1 MMSEIDK
8 IKPSHLQRLALV
20 YVRQSSAAQVEQ
32 NRESTMRQYALADRA
47 AALGWSAPRISVI
60 DEDLGLSGA
69 SAHQRGGFARMAA
82 EVALGHVGLV
92 LGLEVSRL
100 ARNNADWYRLLDLC
114 SMTDTL
120 IGDADGLYHPSH
132 FNDRLL
138 LGLKGTMSE
147 AELHV
152 LRARLDGGIRNK
164 AARGELRRGL
174 PVGFVWGDADGE
186 VLMHPDEAVTAAV
199 RAVFARFSEFGSA
212 RRVWLWFR
220 SEGLTFPSMSH
231 SRAPMRWT
239 APTYTAIHGI
249 LSNPVYAGA
258 YTYGKTRTE
267 RFMDGDGNI
276 QSRMR
281 HLPQREWSVLIK
293 DHHDG
298 YIDWLSYEANQQ
310 RLGSNTRPR
319 PHQAGGAVREGSAV
333 LQGLATC
340 GHCGRKLH
348 THYRGQ
354 HQAPG
359 YHCSNKGVV
368 NGRGVYCLNVGGV
381 QIDEAVTATFLAAV
395 EPAGLEAA
403 LRAAEQLQSDH
414 DGALTQWRLAVERA
428 DYEAQRAERRY
439 RAVDPDNRLV
449 ARGLETQWEQC
460 LQALEQARREL
471 AQREQSRPRALS
483 ADERARVLQLGK
495 DLPRLWRSPST
506 TLRDKKELL
515 RTLLEDVGISVFRE
529 QYRAL
534 LKLRWRGGLITEC
547 DVSLP
552 RSRPATV
559 RTDECWRRPKIDP
572 LRAIVPI
579 QI

>member
-1 MMSEIDK
+1 M
-8 IKPSHLQRLALV
+8 
-20 YVRQSSAAQVEQ
+20 
-32 NRESTMRQYALADRA
+32 
-47 AALGWSAPRISVI
+47 
-60 DEDLGLSGA
+60 
-69 SAHQRGGFARMAA
+69 
-82 EVALGHVGLV
+82 
-92 LGLEVSRL
+92 
-100 ARNNADWYRLLDLC
+100 
-114 SMTDTL
+114 
-120 IGDADGLYHPSH
+120 
-132 FNDRLL
+132 
-138 LGLKGTMSE
+138 
-147 AELHV
+147 
-152 LRARLDGGIRNK
+152 
-164 AARGELRRGL
+164 
-174 PVGFVWGDADGE
+174 
-186 VLMHPDEAVTAAV
+186 
-199 RAVFARFSEFGSA
+199 
-212 RRVWLWFR
+212 
-220 SEGLTFPSMSH
+220 
-231 SRAPMRWT
+231 
-239 APTYTAIHGI
+239 
-249 LSNPVYAGA
+249 
-258 YTYGKTRTE
+258 
-267 RFMDGDGNI
+267 
-276 QSRMR
+276 
-281 HLPQREWSVLIK
+281 
-293 DHHDG
+293 
-298 YIDWLSYEANQQ
+298 
-310 RLGSNTRPR
+310 
-319 PHQAGGAVREGSAV
+319 REGSAV

-460 LQALEQARREL
+460 LQALEQTRREL

-559 RTDECWRRPKIDP
+559 RTDEDTIGLVRRLAQHHDDATIAGLLNRQERTTARGLRFTQGLVGNLRRHWGIPCFQPSKDVPSGELLCIKQAAEALDLAPSTIHRWLNDGFIAGEQVTPGAPWRIRVNDALRRRLVEEAPAGYVVMQEATKQLGVTRQTLLHRVKRGDLDAVLVCHGRRKGLRIKILDEQP
-572 LRAIVPI
+572 GLFEATS
-579 QI
+579 